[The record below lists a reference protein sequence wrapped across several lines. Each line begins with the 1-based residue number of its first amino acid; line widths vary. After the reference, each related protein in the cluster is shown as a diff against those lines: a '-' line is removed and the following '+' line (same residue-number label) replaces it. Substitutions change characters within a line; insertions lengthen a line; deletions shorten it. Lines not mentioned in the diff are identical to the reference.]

1 MAAAPPLYAQLH
13 GRGSGLSNQLI
24 SLINGIRICKDQKRQ
39 LLLIDTIRNQFDR
52 DAVTPISEVL
62 DLENTNEWLHK
73 QFGVTIVDVTKNR
86 EIAEGIAP
94 FNTWIKFP
102 LRDFGICGH
111 VAPNLVFHQQF
122 REKAATI
129 LADVPK
135 DCKINCIHLRL
146 EHDGIQFWAGKNKLS
161 WPDFTKKLSD
171 HYIQLLQEHCKK
183 EDHLI
188 VLSYST
194 DNAVIQWLRENGW
207 SFSLTPKDLA
217 WGREMNALVDLLV
230 ADACNNVFISSFHTG
245 FFTGSSFSYMIT
257 RRLPKTVKIVNINMD
272 NLGR

>member
-1 MAAAPPLYAQLH
+1 MSTLPPLYAQIH
-13 GRGSGLSNQLI
+13 TRGSGLSNQLI
-24 SLINGIRICKDQKRQ
+24 SLINGIRFCKDQKRSV
-39 LLLIDTIRNQFDR
+39 LLLDTLRNQFDR
-52 DAVTPISEVL
+52 NDVTPISEVL
-62 DLENTNEWLHK
+62 DLEKTNEWLQK
-73 QFGVTIVDVTKNR
+73 TYGVSIVDVSKNK
-86 EIAEGIAP
+86 EMAKGITP

-102 LRDFGICGH
+102 LREFGICSQ

-122 REKAATI
+122 REKAAK
-129 LADVPK
+129 LVDEFPK
-135 DCKINCIHLRL
+135 EVKVNCIHLRL
-146 EHDGIQFWAGKNKLS
+146 EQDGIQFWAGKNKLG
-161 WPDFTKKLSD
+161 WPDFTKKLSQ

-194 DNAVIQWLRENGW
+194 DNTVIQWLRENGW

-245 FFTGSSFSYMIT
+245 FFTGSTFSYMIT
-257 RRLPKTVKIVNINMD
+257 RRLPKNVKVVNINMD